1 MKWNVLPYSLAQPNL
16 AQLSHGGK
24 IIEEHT
30 PSWYMIRVAIIWLQA
45 TENSDTVDHWG
56 LIYSKKD
63 VTSYRKPSEAF
74 NFTLQIV
81 LFKYCM

>member
-1 MKWNVLPYSLAQPNL
+1 MLPYSLAQPNL